1 MPYEELTTAKAVIEK
16 LGGEEALQKLTSRKY
31 NAIFNWRVINK
42 FPANTFTLFQDE
54 LRKLGCT
61 APASLWGMMN
71 ADSADDERVAS

>member
-1 MPYEELTTAKAVIEK
+1 MALEELTTARAVIDR

-54 LRKLGCT
+54 LHKRGCT
-61 APASLWGMMN
+61 APRSLWGMMN
-71 ADSADDERVAS
+71 AESSE